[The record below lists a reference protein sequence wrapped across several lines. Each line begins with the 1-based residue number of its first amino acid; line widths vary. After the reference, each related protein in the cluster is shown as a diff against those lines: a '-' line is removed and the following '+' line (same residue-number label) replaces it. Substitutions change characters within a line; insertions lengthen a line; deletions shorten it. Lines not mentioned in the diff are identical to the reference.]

1 MVQCLP
7 GLPGLLSYKETEL
20 GGACLPPQPSAP
32 GRKLQEDHKF
42 KVILGYLR
50 ELEASLEYKR
60 QGERREGEKKEREK
74 KRGERTEEMGAGE
87 PRRDRVADT

>member
-1 MVQCLP
+1 MP
-7 GLPGLLSYKETEL
+7 AT
-20 GGACLPPQPSAP
+20 SAP
-32 GRKLQEDHKF
+32 GRQLQEDHKF

-60 QGERREGEKKEREK
+60 QGGRREGGREEREK
-74 KRGERTEEMGAGE
+74 KRREDRRDGGGG